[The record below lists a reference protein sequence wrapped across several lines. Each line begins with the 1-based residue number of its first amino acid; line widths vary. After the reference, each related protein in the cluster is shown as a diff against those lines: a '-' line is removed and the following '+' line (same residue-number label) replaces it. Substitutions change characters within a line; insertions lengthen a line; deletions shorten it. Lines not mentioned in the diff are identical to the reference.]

1 MKCLSS
7 AVASARCFFSRP
19 EWRHATCRRA
29 LAAALA
35 TTLSGVAASPA
46 TADAR
51 KETLLVVIESGPNS
65 LDIHGVGTNR
75 PAYGTSW
82 NVYDRLMTY
91 GVKKLANGTEMY
103 DYKTL
108 KPELATKWV
117 VAKDGKSVTFH
128 LRRDAKFHDG
138 TPVTA
143 ADVKWS
149 FDRAVTVGGFPT
161 FQMKAGSL
169 EKPEQFVVVD
179 PYTLRID
186 FLRAD
191 KLTLPDLAVPVAA
204 IYNSTLAKKHA
215 TADDPWA
222 MAWLK
227 NNAAGGGAYQVASWR
242 PGSEMVYTRFDGWK
256 SGPLPKLKRVVVREV
271 PSSAS
276 QQALIERGDVDVA
289 FDLSPK
295 TVVDLKGKPRVKL
308 IGTPIENAMWYVGM
322 NVTKP
327 PFNNVKVRQ
336 AVAYVLPYQK
346 IFDAAV
352 YGQGIPLYG
361 GAKNADWPRPTP
373 YKTDLAKA
381 KKLMAE
387 AGYAKGFATTLSFDQ
402 GLSFIGEPVALLTQE
417 ALAQIGITTAINKI
431 PGANWRAALLKKDMP
446 LMVNT
451 FGGWLN
457 YPEYFFYWTYHGQ
470 NAVFNSMSYQ
480 NPKLDKLVDA
490 ARFETNPAKYKKD
503 VEGFI
508 KLAYDEVPRVPLFQP
523 LVSVAMQPNVV
534 GYRYWF
540 HRQLD
545 LRSLAKR

>member
-7 AVASARCFFSRP
+7 AVASARCFLSRP

-29 LAAALA
+29 LAAGLAATLSALA
-35 TTLSGVAASPA
+35 TAPA
-46 TADAR
+46 VADAR

-82 NVYDRLMTY
+82 NIYDRLMTY
-91 GVKKLANGTEMY
+91 GVKKLADGSEMY

-108 KPELATKWV
+108 KPELATKWEI
-117 VAKDGKSVTFH
+117 AKDGKSVTFH

-204 IYNSTLAKKHA
+204 IYNSALAKRHA
-215 TADDPWA
+215 TSDDPWA

-227 NNAAGGGAYQVASWR
+227 NNEAGGGAYQVASWR

-256 SGPLPKLKRVVVREV
+256 SGPKPKLKRVVVREV

-295 TVVDLKGKPRVKL
+295 TVVDLKGKPKVKI

-327 PFNNVKVRQ
+327 PFDNVKVRQ

-361 GAKNADWPRPTP
+361 GAKNADWPRPTQ

-387 AGYAKGFATTLSFDQ
+387 AGFEKGFATTLSFDQ

-417 ALAQIGITTAINKI
+417 ALAQIGITTTINKI

-446 LMVNT
+446 LTVNT

-480 NPKLDKLVDA
+480 NPKLDTLVDA

-503 VEGFI
+503 VDSFI
-508 KLAYDEVPRVPLFQP
+508 KIAYDEVPRVPLFQP